1 METERLIDK
10 LEDDVNEI
18 SPLLNICEF
27 HRFIPTVTYYDGN
40 LLGVSGDC
48 CCMELENRPTPAGE
62 DWIVTVWFDGTAR
75 GFKRAIE
82 QYAIYFDIDEEVSVY
97 VENRGKNGI
106 PSSIEV
112 LLEDAKWKM
121 RELEDLAEE
130 LNNKQTKPKETSPT
144 AKDYIICSND
154 DVESLKEPHSWLLD
168 GVTMCCGYDFGT
180 DKSIESVK
188 YCPIC
193 GRALFRKP
201 KEK

>member
-10 LEDDVNEI
+10 LEDDVNELI
-18 SPLLNICEF
+18 PLFYICEF
-27 HRFIPTVTYYDGN
+27 HGFIPTVTDYDSN

-48 CCMELENRPTPAGE
+48 CCIELENYPTPAGE
-62 DWIVTVWFDGTAR
+62 DWIVAFWFDGTAK

-82 QYAIYFDIDEEVSVY
+82 QYAFYFDIDDEVSLY
-97 VENRGKNGI
+97 VDNRGKNGI

-112 LLEDAKWKM
+112 LLEDVKYKM

-144 AKDYIICSND
+144 AKASFVVMD
-154 DVESLKEPHSWLLD
+154 DVESLKEPPSWLLD
-168 GVTMCCGYDFGT
+168 GVTMCCGYDFGL
-180 DKSIESVK
+180 DVSIESVK

>member
-10 LEDDVNEI
+10 LEDDVKELI
-18 SPLLNICEF
+18 PLFYICEF
-27 HRFIPTVTYYDGN
+27 HGFIPTVTDYDSN

-48 CCMELENRPTPAGE
+48 CCAELENSTPAGE
-62 DWIVTVWFDGTAR
+62 DWIVAVWFDGTAR
-75 GFKRAIE
+75 GFKRTIE
-82 QYAIYFDIDEEVSVY
+82 QYAFYFDIDEEVSLY
-97 VENRGKNGI
+97 VANRGQNGI

-130 LNNKQTKPKETSPT
+130 LNNKPKPKKTTST
-144 AKDYIICSND
+144 TTKDYIICSND
-154 DVESLKEPHSWLLD
+154 DVESFQEPHSWLLD